1 MKKENDVAMHYIENG
16 LLKHCRL
23 SKESDHET
31 NLIPSSLEMIDKF
44 MTYAFLLNESYFTV
58 G

>member
-44 MTYAFLLNESYFTV
+44 MTYAFC
-58 G
+58 